1 MAFSFTAIAQIV
13 AALFMRP
20 VPCKNVAITQLKSM
34 LHSNKEWQFTL
45 IWDDTYIPHPLH
57 ACHAGVFKRVVRE
70 GGNTT
75 TLKTLAWEA
84 RLSLTRL
91 SLDLLEF
98 GTALIQTPNCSC
110 AQTVTTVKYINYFN
124 IFDISNP
131 ISS

>member
-1 MAFSFTAIAQIV
+1 MAIYIDLGRHIHSPPPPPLA
-13 AALFMRP
+13 
-20 VPCKNVAITQLKSM
+20 M
-34 LHSNKEWQFTL
+34 LAS
-45 IWDDTYIPHPLH
+45 
-57 ACHAGVFKRVVRE
+57 HAGVLRRVMRE

-75 TLKTLAWEA
+75 TLKTPAWEA
-84 RLSLTRL
+84 RL

-124 IFDISNP
+124 IFDISNL

>member
-1 MAFSFTAIAQIV
+1 M
-13 AALFMRP
+13 
-20 VPCKNVAITQLKSM
+20 
-34 LHSNKEWQFTL
+34 
-45 IWDDTYIPHPLH
+45 
-57 ACHAGVFKRVVRE
+57 RE

-84 RLSLTRL
+84 RLSLARL

-110 AQTVTTVKYINYFN
+110 AQTVTIVKYINNFN

>member
-1 MAFSFTAIAQIV
+1 
-13 AALFMRP
+13 
-20 VPCKNVAITQLKSM
+20 M

-57 ACHAGVFKRVVRE
+57 ACHAGVFRRVVRE

>member
-1 MAFSFTAIAQIV
+1 M
-13 AALFMRP
+13 
-20 VPCKNVAITQLKSM
+20 
-34 LHSNKEWQFTL
+34 
-45 IWDDTYIPHPLH
+45 
-57 ACHAGVFKRVVRE
+57 RE

-84 RLSLTRL
+84 RLSVARR

-110 AQTVTTVKYINYFN
+110 AQTATTVKYINYFN

>member
-1 MAFSFTAIAQIV
+1 
-13 AALFMRP
+13 
-20 VPCKNVAITQLKSM
+20 M

-57 ACHAGVFKRVVRE
+57 ASHAGVFRRVVRE
-70 GGNTT
+70 GRNTT
-75 TLKTLAWEA
+75 TLKTLACEA
-84 RLSLTRL
+84 RLSLALL

-131 ISS
+131 ISSLASDETKGLHQHIRLQERRPF